1 MEPLPSPVA
10 TGSVYPSSLA
20 PFHGLAP
27 LRQPRFRLPS
37 PRSLTFALYTHWDVV
52 ESLVLLTR
60 DFPVLE
66 REQVLS
72 IVARNDASL
81 DLARRE
87 DVLRS
92 MVAGDLLRVV
102 ARSDALE
109 LHPQVVEFV
118 RGLTREHE
126 LGLSQVLRARINA
139 ITDATARL
147 AEGLA
152 ANKAD
157 LMRSAA
163 QKLSELFRQIGQQL
177 DQDRHAILEL
187 AERAKAAD
195 ANLPLTRRYA
205 EVLDAYDNYVEPMA
219 GMMDSGP
226 EGTFYRHL
234 EHAEQTL
241 DHAVETLEVRGAL
254 YSHRLAMRQVAFQA
268 KELRRLGREVLKQCS
283 DTLLPLREEFRQ
295 HNALSAAIT
304 LLLGRVRKR
313 GLQRALRSADL
324 PLWRRS
330 LPRRVSVGAE
340 VLTIMSEALHYEP
353 ATVRFPDDDLAGP
366 GPQLD
371 RVDEAALIA
380 AVQRDLPIED
390 LLDWLHR
397 HQPQWSDETKLRVY
411 HELVRR
417 PEWAV
422 RPAATAAA
430 LTLNTVRVTHHPHDI
445 EQAPG
450 R

>member
-1 MEPLPSPVA
+1 M
-10 TGSVYPSSLA
+10 T
-20 PFHGLAP
+20 
-27 LRQPRFRLPS
+27 S
-37 PRSLTFALYTHWDVV
+37 PRSLTYSLYTHWDTV

-60 DFPVLE
+60 DFPVFE

-72 IVARNDASL
+72 VIARSNAAL

-87 DVLRS
+87 EILRA
-92 MVAGDLLRVV
+92 MVASDLLQVV

-126 LGLSQVLRARINA
+126 LGLSQVLRARIDA
-139 ITDATARL
+139 IRDATARL

-163 QKLSELFRQIGQQL
+163 QKLSELFRQIAQQL

-234 EHAEQTL
+234 EHAEQAL

-254 YSHRLAMRQVAFQA
+254 YTHRLAMRQVAFQA

-304 LLLGRVRKR
+304 LVLGRIRKR
-313 GLQRALRSADL
+313 GLHRALRPADL
-324 PLWRRS
+324 PLWQRS
-330 LPRRVSVGAE
+330 QPRRVGVGAE
-340 VLTIMSEALHYEP
+340 VLTIMGAALDYTP
-353 ATVRFPDDDLAGP
+353 ATVRFPDDELAGA

-371 RVDEAALIA
+371 HVDEAALIA
-380 AVQRDLPIED
+380 ALRRDLPVGN
-390 LLDWLHR
+390 LLEWLHR
-397 HQPQWSDETKLRVY
+397 YRPQWSDATTLRLY

-417 PEWAV
+417 PDWQIH
-422 RPAATAAA
+422 AAEFPTAQ
-430 LTLNTVRVTHHPHDI
+430 TLNAVRVTHHPHHI
-445 EQAPG
+445 APSPDAT
-450 R
+450 

>member
-1 MEPLPSPVA
+1 M
-10 TGSVYPSSLA
+10 
-20 PFHGLAP
+20 
-27 LRQPRFRLPS
+27 PS
-37 PRSLTFALYTHWDVV
+37 PRSLTLALYTHWDVV

-60 DFPVLE
+60 DFPVFE
-66 REQVLS
+66 REQMLS
-72 IVARNDASL
+72 VIARNNPSL
-81 DLARRE
+81 DLPRRE
-87 DVLRS
+87 DMLRS
-92 MVAGDLLRVV
+92 MVASDLLHVV

-118 RGLTREHE
+118 RGLTREHK
-126 LGLSQVLRARINA
+126 LGLSKVLRARIDA
-139 ITDATARL
+139 IKDATERL

-195 ANLPLTRRYA
+195 ANLPLARRYA

-219 GMMDSGP
+219 AMMDSGP

-234 EHAEQTL
+234 EHAEKTL

-254 YSHRLAMRQVAFQA
+254 YTHRLTMRHVAFQA

-304 LLLGRVRKR
+304 QLLGRIRKR
-313 GLQRALRSADL
+313 GLYRTMRTADL
-324 PLWRRS
+324 PVWHRS
-330 LPRRVSVGAE
+330 MPRRVSVGAE
-340 VLTIMSEALHYEP
+340 VLTIMGEALEFTP
-353 ATVRFPDDDLAGP
+353 ATVRFPDDDLGDAAP
-366 GPQLD
+366 RLD

-380 AVQRDLPIED
+380 ALRRDLPVEN
-390 LLDWLHR
+390 LLEWLHGY
-397 HQPQWSDETKLRVY
+397 QPDWSDVTTLRLF
-411 HELVRR
+411 HELVQR
-417 PEWAV
+417 PEWQVHPAV
-422 RPAATAAA
+422 AANT
-430 LTLNTVRVTHHPHDI
+430 LPLNTVRVTHHAHHI
-445 EQAPG
+445 AASSKA
-450 R
+450 

>member
-1 MEPLPSPVA
+1 M
-10 TGSVYPSSLA
+10 
-20 PFHGLAP
+20 
-27 LRQPRFRLPS
+27 PS

-60 DFPVLE
+60 DFPVFE

-72 IVARNDASL
+72 IIARSNAGL
-81 DLARRE
+81 DHPRRE
-87 DVLRS
+87 DILRS
-92 MVAGDLLRVV
+92 MVASDLLHVV

-126 LGLSQVLRARINA
+126 LGLSQVLRARIDA
-139 ITDATARL
+139 IKDATARL

-163 QKLSELFRQIGQQL
+163 QKLSDLFRQIGQQL

-234 EHAEQTL
+234 EQAEQTL

-254 YSHRLAMRQVAFQA
+254 YTHRLAMRQVAFQA

-304 LLLGRVRKR
+304 LLLGRIRKR
-313 GLQRALRSADL
+313 GLHRTLRSAGL
-324 PLWRRS
+324 PLWHRS
-330 LPRRVSVGAE
+330 MPRRVSVGAE
-340 VLTIMSEALHYEP
+340 VLTIMGEALDFKP
-353 ATVRFPDDDLAGP
+353 AMVRFPDDDLAGS

-380 AVQRDLPIED
+380 ALRSELPVEN
-390 LLDWLHR
+390 LLEWLHG
-397 HQPQWSDETKLRVY
+397 HQPDWSDATTLRVY
-411 HELVRR
+411 HELVQR
-417 PEWAV
+417 PEWQIH
-422 RPAATAAA
+422 PAELPTAQ
-430 LTLNTVRVTHHPHDI
+430 TLNTVRVTHHPHKI
-445 EQAPG
+445 ARSPNA
-450 R
+450 

>member
-1 MEPLPSPVA
+1 M
-10 TGSVYPSSLA
+10 
-20 PFHGLAP
+20 
-27 LRQPRFRLPS
+27 PS
-37 PRSLTFALYTHWDVV
+37 PRALTLALYTNWDVV

-60 DFPVLE
+60 DFPVFE

-72 IVARNDASL
+72 IIARSNTSL
-81 DLARRE
+81 DLLQRE
-87 DVLRS
+87 DILRS
-92 MVAGDLLRVV
+92 LVANDLLHVV

-109 LHPQVVEFV
+109 LHPHVVEFV

-126 LGLSQVLRARINA
+126 LGLSEVLRARIDA
-139 ITDATARL
+139 IKDATARL
-147 AEGLA
+147 AKGLG

-187 AERAKAAD
+187 VEQAKAAD
-195 ANLPLTRRYA
+195 ANLPLARRYA
-205 EVLDAYDNYVEPMA
+205 DVLDAYDNYVEPMA
-219 GMMDSGP
+219 EMMDSGP

-254 YSHRLAMRQVAFQA
+254 YTQRLAMRQIAFQA

-313 GLQRALRSADL
+313 GLHRTLRAADL
-324 PLWRRS
+324 PVWHRS
-330 LPRRVSVGAE
+330 MPRRVSVGAE
-340 VLTIMSEALHYEP
+340 VLTIMGEALDFMP
-353 ATVRFPDDDLAGP
+353 ATVRFPDDDLGDAAP
-366 GPQLD
+366 RLD
-371 RVDEAALIA
+371 RVDEAALITA
-380 AVQRDLPIED
+380 LRNDLPVGN
-390 LLDWLHR
+390 LLEWLHR
-397 HQPQWSDETKLRVY
+397 HQPDWSDATTVRVF
-411 HELVRR
+411 HELVQR
-417 PEWAV
+417 PDWQVQPAV
-422 RPAATAAA
+422 APNS
-430 LTLNTVRVTHHPHDI
+430 LTLNTVRVTHHPHSII
-445 EQAPG
+445 ESTNA
-450 R
+450 